1 MLRQLKYLLN
11 SYNDEKL
18 DKMLLWINSNS
29 EVSNIIVNKEDI
41 DFVTEDFEIKVKIMF
56 DME

>member
-56 DME
+56 DKE